1 MSTSLKRVLGI
12 ALAAAGVVLLVAF
25 PDTRFIWFE
34 GKPVGIALILFGGLE
49 FLESY
54 RRTKPRGIVEELRS
68 DFGLKS
74 SEERRRDEDRRRYD
88 DRDRDRDQYDDRDR
102 DEDRRRYDDRGRDD
116 DRRRYDDRGRDEDRR
131 RDEDGRQR
139 WDLRDD

>member
-34 GKPVGIALILFGGLE
+34 GRPVGIALILFGGLE

-74 SEERRRDEDRRRYD
+74 SEERRRDEDRGRYEDRGRD
-88 DRDRDRDQYDDRDR
+88 D
-102 DEDRRRYDDRGRDD
+102 DRRRYDDRGRDD
-116 DRRRYDDRGRDEDRR
+116 DRRRYDDRGRDDDRR